1 MRAVVVTVAAIVI
14 GNSPTEH
21 GTREDK
27 GRGRGIQSRHKIKIT
42 ILLVDKLINKLFFEG
57 L

>member
-1 MRAVVVTVAAIVI
+1 MQAVVVPVAAIVI

-27 GRGRGIQSRHKIKIT
+27 GRGGGIQLRHRIKIT
-42 ILLVDKLINKLFFEG
+42 ILLVDKLINKLFLNG